1 GLQAVMDRVLSKV
14 FNDLSAKD
22 QEFLR
27 AMAVDEERSRI
38 GDITARLGSY
48 SQYVN
53 QYRNRLIDSGY
64 VQPDGHGYLRFAL
77 PYLGAYIRSLT
88 DRGPASAPDDDWSA
102 YPPPLT

>member
-1 GLQAVMDRVLSKV
+1 DRVLSKV

-77 PYLGAYIRSLT
+77 PYLGAYI
-88 DRGPASAPDDDWSA
+88 
-102 YPPPLT
+102 